1 MADQM
6 EMGYM
11 DDGNGGGSEEMFDRM
26 IAKVTEVDGQL
37 FFSGT
42 VSLILDTLSLQ
53 PKFVVRAGETDVRIL
68 AKVSKTVLG
77 NV

>member
-6 EMGYM
+6 EMGYA
-11 DDGNGGGSEEMFDRM
+11 DDGNGQGSEEMFDRM

-42 VSLILDTLSLQ
+42 VSLILDTLSL
-53 PKFVVRAGETDVRIL
+53 L
-68 AKVSKTVLG
+68 SLW
-77 NV
+77 